1 MTKLI
6 DRAIL
11 RFKIKNVQ
19 LAAMICIIAISA
31 VFLFYKINSYPNVY
45 TDEGNGMYDSWCIAK
60 YGTDSHLLKNPVYL
74 PGYRGQG
81 QSVLYADI
89 AALFLKVFGYKLWA
103 YRLPLLLICI
113 LNMIILMYVGT
124 KRKWKKEVFFS
135 VLAVATS
142 PWMLT
147 VARYGMDCNVAPFIL
162 SIASLTFY
170 YGCTERE
177 DPGIR
182 RAWLIAGAV
191 LFAAVCYS
199 YNVSWIFM
207 PAFMFVLLAGLIRAK
222 VVTVRELIL
231 PAAIFT
237 IFALPVMLFAVRSNV
252 SFLNNDLK
260 ILWFTLPKLATGRAS
275 ESFIDIS
282 DGIIPAIRTNLYKGI
297 RMFANGT
304 DKLSWNSP
312 GNFGPYY
319 MFTMPFFLQGL
330 RVRIKRRR
338 TDDIFVL
345 SQLIGMIPIML
356 VVTPNYNHWIFL
368 HFAVLF
374 TIGTGLSDIFSK
386 VRDTDSRRHFFRAVI
401 LTYAFFTVWF
411 FYQYFAAN
419 RYTGW
424 DSDSRS
430 TLLTLNTD
438 KYNKVYVITEQADFL
453 ENLRFAL
460 PVSPAEFQETKDNPY
475 SETEYT
481 METTYSNFELMT
493 ESTKIQDHSLFLIQK
508 SQVEDHEELLNSL
521 TETGNFRM
529 YELNY
534 TVYEN

>member
-11 RFKIKNVQ
+11 KFKTKNVQ
-19 LAAMICIIAISA
+19 LTAMICLIAISA
-31 VFLFYKINSYPNVY
+31 VFLFYRINSYPNVY

-113 LNMIILMYVGT
+113 LNMILLMYIGT
-124 KRKWKKEVFFS
+124 KRKWEKEVFFS
-135 VLAVATS
+135 VLAVSTS

-147 VARYGMDCNVAPFIL
+147 VARYGMDCNLSPFIL

-199 YNVSWIFM
+199 YNVSWIFL
-207 PAFMFVLLAGLIRAK
+207 PVFMLILLTGLIKAK
-222 VVTVRELIL
+222 AVTVKELIV
-231 PAAIFT
+231 PAAIFL
-237 IFALPVMLFAVRSNV
+237 IFAFPIMLFAVRSNI
-252 SFLNNDLK
+252 SSLNNDLK
-260 ILWFTLPKLATGRAS
+260 ILWFTLPKLAVGRAS
-275 ESFIDIS
+275 DSFIDIS
-282 DGIIPAIRTNLYKGI
+282 EGILPAIRTNLYKGI

-338 TDDIFVL
+338 TDDVFVL

-386 VRDTDSRRHFFRAVI
+386 VRDTEPQRNFFRAVLI
-401 LTYAFFTVWF
+401 TYAFFTVWF
-411 FYQYFAAN
+411 FNQYFTAS

-424 DSDSRS
+424 DSDSRNK
-430 TLLTLNTD
+430 LLELNTD
-438 KYNKVYVITEQADFL
+438 MYNKVYVITEQADFL

-475 SETEYT
+475 SETDYT

-493 ESTKIQDHSLFLIQK
+493 DSTIIQDHSLFLIQK
-508 SQVEDHEELLNSL
+508 SQVEDHEELVNSL

>member
-31 VFLFYKINSYPNVY
+31 VFLFYRINSYPNVY

-113 LNMIILMYVGT
+113 LNMILLMYIGT
-124 KRKWKKEVFFS
+124 KRKWEKEVFFS
-135 VLAVATS
+135 VLAVSTS

-147 VARYGMDCNVAPFIL
+147 VARYGMDCNLSPFIL

-170 YGCTERE
+170 YGCTENRSHMVRKT
-177 DPGIR
+177 GM
-182 RAWLIAGAV
+182 IAGAV

-199 YNVSWIFM
+199 YNVSWIFL
-207 PAFMFVLLAGLIRAK
+207 PVFMLILLTGLIKAK
-222 VVTVRELIL
+222 AVTVKELIV
-231 PAAIFT
+231 PAAIFL
-237 IFALPVMLFAVRSNV
+237 IFAFPIMLFAVRSNI
-252 SFLNNDLK
+252 SSLNNDLK
-260 ILWFTLPKLATGRAS
+260 ILWFTLPKLAIGRAS
-275 ESFIDIS
+275 DSFIDIS
-282 DGIIPAIRTNLYKGI
+282 EGILPAIRTNLYKGI

-312 GNFGPYY
+312 GNFGPYF

-330 RVRIKRRR
+330 NVRIKRRR
-338 TDDIFVL
+338 TDDVFVL

-386 VRDTDSRRHFFRAVI
+386 VRDTEPQRNFFRAVLI
-401 LTYAFFTVWF
+401 TYAFFTVWF
-411 FYQYFAAN
+411 FNQYFTAS

-424 DSDSRS
+424 DSDSR
-430 TLLTLNTD
+430 TKLLALNTD
-438 KYNKVYVITEQADFL
+438 MYNKVYVVTEQADVL

-475 SETEYT
+475 SETDYT

-493 ESTKIQDHSLFLIQK
+493 DSTIIQDHSLFLIQK
-508 SQVEDHEELLNSL
+508 SQVEDHEALVNNL

-534 TVYEN
+534 TVFEN